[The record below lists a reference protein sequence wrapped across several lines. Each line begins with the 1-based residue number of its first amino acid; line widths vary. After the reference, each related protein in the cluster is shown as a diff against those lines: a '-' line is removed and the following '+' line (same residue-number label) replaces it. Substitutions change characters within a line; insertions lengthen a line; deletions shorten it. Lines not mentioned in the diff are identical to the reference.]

1 MKKKLDCFGIVFNQP
16 SYLPLNLHSQSK
28 TSCVNAMY
36 SLLEMGNFQPAML
49 YAMMCYVTTP
59 KTASSPGKVEPQ
71 QHPKRPALRRPEACL
86 TGRTLFFRG
95 TKISKD
101 SPHPGTEC
109 LGCNESKGRLGS
121 VTFFFEEFSVNS

>member
-71 QHPKRPALRRPEACL
+71 QHPKRPALRRPVSLAGPCSSVAQRFQKTHPIQGPNALDAMNQKEGWEA
-86 TGRTLFFRG
+86 
-95 TKISKD
+95 
-101 SPHPGTEC
+101 
-109 LGCNESKGRLGS
+109 
-121 VTFFFEEFSVNS
+121 